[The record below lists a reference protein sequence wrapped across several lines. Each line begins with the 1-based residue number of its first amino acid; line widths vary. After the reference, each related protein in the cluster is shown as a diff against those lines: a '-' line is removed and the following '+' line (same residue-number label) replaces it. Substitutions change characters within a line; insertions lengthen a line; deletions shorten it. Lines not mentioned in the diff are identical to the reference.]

1 MRTLFAIFLVLA
13 LGTAGA
19 RAEPIPIVAAENF
32 YGDLAMQIGGPD
44 VTVTS
49 ILTNPEQDPH
59 LFEASASTA
68 RAIAGAR
75 VVILNGADY
84 DPWMQKL
91 LSASR
96 APGRETIEAAKLL
109 HRKAGDNPHLWYD
122 PATMPAVAKAL
133 AATLARLDPDH
144 RAGYEQRLAAFLASL
159 EPLQAKIAAMR
170 KQYVGTPVTATEPV
184 FGYMAAALGLKMRNE
199 RFQLAVQNDTEPTP
213 SQIAAFQKDLKTH
226 AVKVLLYNS
235 QTEDELTKKM
245 RELAQQSGIPVVGV
259 SETAPP
265 DTKYQDWM
273 VKQLN
278 ALDAALAGKH
288 S

>member
-1 MRTLFAIFLVLA
+1 MRLLFAVAFA
-13 LGTAGA
+13 LGLCGTAA
-19 RAEPIPIVAAENF
+19 RADPVAIVAAENF

-49 ILTNPEQDPH
+49 ILTNPDQDPH

-68 RAIAGAR
+68 RAIAAAR

-84 DPWMQKL
+84 DPWMEKL
-91 LSASR
+91 LSASK
-96 APGRETIEAAKLL
+96 APGREVIEAAKLL
-109 HRKAGDNPHLWYD
+109 HKKAGDNPHLWYD
-122 PATMPAVAKAL
+122 PAAMPAVAKAL
-133 AATLARLDPDH
+133 AATLAKLDPAH

-159 EPLQAKIAAMR
+159 EPMQAKIAEMR
-170 KQYVGTPVTATEPV
+170 KQYAGTPVTATEPV
-184 FGYMAAALGLKMRNE
+184 FGYMAAALGLTMRNE
-199 RFQLAVQNDTEPTP
+199 RFQLAVQNDTEPSP
-213 SQIAAFQKDLKTH
+213 SEIAAFQRDLKTH

-235 QTEDELTKKM
+235 QAQEELTRKM

-273 VKQLN
+273 LQQLD
-278 ALDAALAGKH
+278 ALDRALGGK
-288 S
+288 SS